1 MPELPEVETIRRQL
15 IPLYQGEIIRKV
27 NLKTPSL
34 LKNGTVKN
42 FQRDLAGKLLVDFL
56 RRGKFLRGKFLIFRC
71 EDVFP
76 VFHLGMSG
84 IFLQN
89 KAESRYPQHIHLEMR
104 FESGKG
110 LYFQDVRKFG
120 NIRLYKEKPHFPELG
135 IEPFSEELTPEK
147 MAEMLRSKKMNI
159 KQFLMNQANIAG
171 IGNIYASEI
180 LFEAFISP
188 LRRTNE
194 LNEEESAALHRA
206 TGSVLTASIEK
217 FGTTYSAYRTV
228 AGTAGENQH
237 FLKVYQR
244 AGEGCYRC
252 GSIIQKMVLGSR
264 STFYCG
270 GCQK

>member
-15 IPLYQGEIIRKV
+15 IPLYRGETIRKV
-27 NLKTPSL
+27 TLKTPSL
-34 LKNGTVKN
+34 LKNGTVKD

-56 RRGKFLRGKFLIFRC
+56 RRGKFLIFRC

-89 KAESRYPQHIHLEMR
+89 KAESRYPQHIHLGMR
-104 FESGKG
+104 FESGKE

-147 MAEMLRSKKMNI
+147 MAEMLHSKMMNI
-159 KQFLMNQANIAG
+159 KQFLMNQAHIAG

-180 LFEAFISP
+180 LFEGFISP

-194 LNEEESAALHRA
+194 LNQEESAALHRA
-206 TGSVLTASIEK
+206 TGSVLTAAIEK
-217 FGTTYSAYRTV
+217 FGTTYSAYRTMD
-228 AGTAGENQH
+228 GTAGENQH